1 MVRAAHLL
9 VVLNSEEKRLMAT
22 NATRPT
28 LTPEEV
34 QAHLKE
40 LLRAELNRIIQ
51 EQDLGHAGIEDLDD
65 RIAKLEA
72 KADLLRRDA
81 RQNDFGEIEG
91 VLRVVA
97 ARVGVSLPDDIPVN
111 LGRSAANLMRELR
124 GVEADVLD
132 GCDARSEAAPLV
144 ARHSELSVDEFVQSE
159 PVLLSAAWGKTF
171 ELYPTKSMK
180 GNIDAIGKPAIAFF
194 GDVPIS
200 TLTKDRQKDFF
211 LFASRL
217 PRNHGKT
224 HGKNRFHPDQP
235 KSRDAKYERTKADE
249 IAEADEKDEAVTE
262 EIRGMENL
270 SNAEK
275 RALLADRLTPRLTL
289 QTLKLLISTQN

>member
-65 RIAKLEA
+65 RIAK
-72 KADLLRRDA
+72 
-81 RQNDFGEIEG
+81 
-91 VLRVVA
+91 
-97 ARVGVSLPDDIPVN
+97 
-111 LGRSAANLMRELR
+111 RELR

-200 TLTKDRQKDFF
+200 NLAMPNMSGRKRTRSPRRMKRTRQ
-211 LFASRL
+211 
-217 PRNHGKT
+217 
-224 HGKNRFHPDQP
+224 
-235 KSRDAKYERTKADE
+235 
-249 IAEADEKDEAVTE
+249 
-262 EIRGMENL
+262 
-270 SNAEK
+270 
-275 RALLADRLTPRLTL
+275 
-289 QTLKLLISTQN
+289 